1 MNTNNYG
8 LMEFKAQ
15 LSQEEYE
22 YTRRFD
28 GWIDENMLVD
38 KLLEGGLY
46 ENH

>member
-1 MNTNNYG
+1 MNYQLYG
-8 LMEFKAQ
+8 IQEYKAN

-28 GWIDENMLVD
+28 GWVDENTLVD